1 MKLVTFYGSLDG
13 RSREVVTPTVARLI
27 GRFSTAGIETRYV
40 VIGTAYGHIHTAN
53 GDIRTWRS
61 YSGARKAVR
70 NYKPGV

>member
-1 MKLVTFYGSLDG
+1 MKLVTFYGSLDS
-13 RSREVVTPTVARLI
+13 RSWAATKPTVARLI
-27 GRFSTAGIETRYV
+27 RRFSTAGIETRYV

>member
-1 MKLVTFYGSLDG
+1 MITFYGLLD
-13 RSREVVTPTVARLI
+13 SRIWTVAKPTVARLV
-27 GRFSTAGIETRYV
+27 GRFSTAGVEERYV

-61 YSGARKAVR
+61 YSGARKAAR

>member
-1 MKLVTFYGSLDG
+1 MKLVTFYGSLDS
-13 RSREVVTPTVARLI
+13 RSRAVTKPAVARLI
-27 GRFSTAGIETRYV
+27 GRFGDHIETRYV
-40 VIGTAYGHIHTAN
+40 VIGTVYGHIHTTG